1 MIADVNDIEA
11 RTTRRQLDHRLLALL
26 LFRHLL
32 GIDLDAGE
40 LFEFLLIFL
49 KDFAARALDEIYFK
63 RGASILLPVN
73 GRLGARLRERWA
85 NARDT
90 RGGDGRCS
98 RQKLTTCWT

>member
-1 MIADVNDIEA
+1 MIADVNNVEA
-11 RTTRRQLDHRLLALL
+11 WTTGRQLDHRFLALL

-49 KDFAARALDEIYFK
+49 KDFAARALDKIYFK
-63 RGASILLPVN
+63 RGASIFLPVN
-73 GRLGARLRERWA
+73 GRLRERWA
-85 NARDT
+85 DARDT
-90 RGGDGRCS
+90 RGGDGCCS